1 MTLGRSGAARC
12 TDLVT
17 FRVKE
22 KVGPVWVGLHVLELK
37 ELPQAQDQNLL
48 TNLQRQEVKK
58 CGWRRGGGTPGT
70 GRWYLVPQLLRQ
82 LGGLVQ
88 RETRHQGGGEHVGA
102 AQLVDDLGDEEEGVV
117 QQQLPGTD
125 TQGRGAEFKSLNAAD
140 AFLPYPAPA
149 LRIHLL
155 ESIQFSS
162 VA

>member
-1 MTLGRSGAARC
+1 MAGAVEA
-12 TDLVT
+12 
-17 FRVKE
+17 
-22 KVGPVWVGLHVLELK
+22 GL
-37 ELPQAQDQNLL
+37 P
-48 TNLQRQEVKK
+48 
-58 CGWRRGGGTPGT
+58 

-88 RETRHQGGGEHVGA
+88 GETRHQGGGEHVGA

-125 TQGRGAEFKSLNAAD
+125 TQGRGAKFKPLNTAD
-140 AFLPYPAPA
+140 AFLSYPAPTLGIKHGA
-149 LRIHLL
+149 PPL